1 MSTPHFDPQHF
12 LTKLLLKS
20 ALWTALLMGW
30 SLSAFAQQ
38 GFVDNEILASRIANS
53 IQQRIPPQY
62 KALAISR
69 IRPHDKQTSLNI
81 NELIDYTNVKIV
93 RSRRFRVTDRSKL
106 KLILKEQRIQLSEF
120 VTPSEYKELGQILGV
135 QVFVYGNVY
144 PDSLMLKAIDVQTS
158 SIVWADSFP
167 LYNQRPNYIL
177 LNSLSGNFLASLS
190 KDAERLRAEK
200 IRKVSFWSIG
210 TPPGMDS
217 EEVIDALTVVVSQND
232 LLQVVDRENLKLIFH
247 EQKLNQSVFID
258 ESQARRLGELYGVD
272 AFVYGQITPRPD
284 GSYVASLKMMSIF
297 SGVIVWADLIRFSP
311 PLDNT
316 ANLLNPFTKKIQ
328 QRLAPERSQGQVAI
342 PGGVFLM
349 GSGDPLYG
357 NAAPER
363 TLRLKPFL
371 IDAQEVS
378 NAEYLQFVKQ
388 KQHRRPVTWKGGM
401 FEESQKDY
409 PVVGIG
415 WEDAKLYCQA
425 LGKRLPTEQEWE
437 RTARGPKGRRYP
449 WEGDVFS
456 ANFAVTRESGAKQ
469 SVPVFTRNRDVTPEG
484 VRHLAGN
491 VREYVADKYLPY
503 SNPVAASFERVI
515 RGSSWAF
522 SAMEA
527 VGFQRGHS
535 RPNLAWPE
543 VGFRCA
549 QNL

>member
-1 MSTPHFDPQHF
+1 MSTPHSTPQRRI
-12 LTKLLLKS
+12 TKPLRKL
-20 ALWTALLMGW
+20 ALWTAMLVCW
-30 SLSAFAQQ
+30 SFPASAQS
-38 GFVDNEILASRIANS
+38 GFVDSEILASRIANS
-53 IQQRIPPQY
+53 IQQHIPPQY

-120 VTPSEYKELGQILGV
+120 VTPNEYRELGQILGV

-167 LYNQRPNYIL
+167 LYENRPNYIL
-177 LNSLSGNFLASLS
+177 LNSLNGNFLASLS
-190 KDAERLRAEK
+190 KDAEGLRADK
-200 IRKVSFWSIG
+200 IRKISFWSIG

-232 LLQVVDRENLKLIFH
+232 LLQVIDRENLKLIFQ
-247 EQKLNQSVFID
+247 EQKLNQSIFID

-284 GSYVASLKMMSIF
+284 GTYLASLKMMSIF
-297 SGVIVWADLIRFSP
+297 SGVIVWADLIKFSP
-311 PLDNT
+311 PAESTTGLV
-316 ANLLNPFTKKIQ
+316 NPFTKKIQ
-328 QRLAPERSQGQVAI
+328 RRLAPARPQGQVAI
-342 PGGVFLM
+342 SGGVFLM
-349 GSGDPLYG
+349 GTGDPLYG
-357 NAAPER
+357 NAAPEH

-371 IDAQEVS
+371 MDAQEVS
-378 NAEYLQFVKQ
+378 IAEYLQFVK
-388 KQHRRPVTWKGGM
+388 KRQHRRPVTWKGGR
-401 FEESQKDY
+401 FDESQKDH

-415 WEDAKLYCQA
+415 WDDAKLYCQWA
-425 LGKRLPTEQEWE
+425 GKRLPTEPEWE
-437 RTARGPKGRRYP
+437 RAARGPKGRRYP
-449 WEGDVFS
+449 WAGEGFS
-456 ANFAVTRESGAKQ
+456 ANFAVTRESRAKQ
-469 SVPVFTRNRDVTPEG
+469 PVPVFTRNRDVTPEG

-491 VREYVADKYLPY
+491 VREYVADPY
-503 SNPVAASFERVI
+503 RPYTGQSTLTRERVV

-527 VGFQRGHS
+527 VGFHRGHT
-535 RPNLAWPE
+535 RPNLAWPD

-549 QNL
+549 QDL

>member
-1 MSTPHFDPQHF
+1 
-12 LTKLLLKS
+12 
-20 ALWTALLMGW
+20 
-30 SLSAFAQQ
+30 
-38 GFVDNEILASRIANS
+38 
-53 IQQRIPPQY
+53 
-62 KALAISR
+62 
-69 IRPHDKQTSLNI
+69 
-81 NELIDYTNVKIV
+81 
-93 RSRRFRVTDRSKL
+93 
-106 KLILKEQRIQLSEF
+106 
-120 VTPSEYKELGQILGV
+120 
-135 QVFVYGNVY
+135 
-144 PDSLMLKAIDVQTS
+144 
-158 SIVWADSFP
+158 
-167 LYNQRPNYIL
+167 
-177 LNSLSGNFLASLS
+177 
-190 KDAERLRAEK
+190 
-200 IRKVSFWSIG
+200 
-210 TPPGMDS
+210 
-217 EEVIDALTVVVSQND
+217 
-232 LLQVVDRENLKLIFH
+232 
-247 EQKLNQSVFID
+247 
-258 ESQARRLGELYGVD
+258 
-272 AFVYGQITPRPD
+272 
-284 GSYVASLKMMSIF
+284 MMSIF